1 VASAMIV
8 SIRSPFWSATPIV
21 TATGGS
27 ATGTA
32 GAVSL
37 TVALDRPA
45 VSTVPS
51 HSRPAPSKIET
62 DAPGFSRSTRTR

>member
-1 VASAMIV
+1 M
-8 SIRSPFWSATPIV
+8 V

-27 ATGTA
+27 ATGTI